1 MSKESKIKQQ
11 IAELLET
18 DDHWK
23 ITVNGK
29 KLLSP
34 YDGNVMAIISKNKD
48 ETIDT
53 VYKHLVFESDTWNEF
68 TGEYIS
74 LEELRK
80 KAFLQELKAN
90 LRQSP
95 EFQIKDKN
103 GNWFC
108 PYSAKFSNISLL
120 DDEPLTQTK
129 ILEIYD
135 FIISQPEYVKN
146 DKKPKSLS
154 YLKTKISYMI
164 HPSFRF
170 RSANGKWVN
179 PYDGQETSIDIP
191 ENFKPTEKMWF
202 VIYDFLKNNP
212 SYNHGKG
219 KVLPASS
226 FRSKVPKTQALTS
239 ISGLIKE
246 KFINDY
252 TWHQFTPHNTWECP
266 FCGMSVGNIKPSTDN
281 EVVLNLNSKA
291 ISRHLLFVCHVFKSK
306 LASAKFETEEDYLRL
321 LDSHEKKAET
331 AIPVNVQNPM
341 QFSEPYS
348 DSSEALPVFSPNNG
362 QNANNSNRQSNV
374 HTQEVSLDPIS
385 LKKQSTDVS
394 ALKYSEMTPEQK
406 AQSQLISHVN
416 SQLTSIMSDKDFNRG
431 QDEHKRMLEE
441 LREKQMRILPEPPD
455 IDGIDISVIYQPCN
469 VVGGDFY
476 DFIRIKNNE
485 QKLGIVQADVSGHGA
500 EVFGD
505 VTMTMKTLRIYAKQ
519 TTSPNEMLINAN
531 EDLVPDLTSK
541 TFVSI
546 FYSIL
551 DIETFELVMA
561 RAGHNPLL
569 LYNPEREEPFNV
581 IEPQGMVVGMV
592 AGTMFD
598 NSLKEETLQLYSGDM
613 LVYYTDGVTETMDAE
628 GEEYGFERL
637 RNCIIKNSVKE
648 ADEVNREIMKE
659 LEEFRRGS
667 LADDDITLIA
677 IKVL

>member
-1 MSKESKIKQQ
+1 MSKESKIKQR
-11 IAELLET
+11 IAELLES

-23 ITVNGK
+23 ISVHGK

-34 YDGNVMAIISKNKD
+34 YDGNVMATISKNNED
-48 ETIDT
+48 TIDL
-53 VYKHLVFESDTWNEF
+53 VYKHLVFESDNWNEF

-74 LEELRK
+74 IADLRK

-103 GNWFC
+103 GIWFC
-108 PYSAKFSNISLL
+108 PYSAKFSNISLR

-129 ILEIYD
+129 IIEIYN
-135 FIISQPEYVKN
+135 FIISQPEYLKHG
-146 DKKPKSLS
+146 KKPKSLS

-164 HPSFRF
+164 HPSFRI
-170 RSANGKWVN
+170 RSSSGRWIN
-179 PYDGQETSIDIP
+179 PYDGQETVIELP
-191 ENFKPTEKMWF
+191 ENFKPSEKIWS
-202 VIYDFLKNNP
+202 VIFKFLQNNP
-212 SYNHGKG
+212 SYNNGKS
-219 KVLPASS
+219 KILPISELT
-226 FRSKVPKTQALTS
+226 RKVPKTQTLAS
-239 ISGLIKE
+239 ISELIKD
-246 KFINDY
+246 KFLNENS
-252 TWHQFTPHNTWECP
+252 WHQFTPHNTWECP
-266 FCGMSVGNIKPSTDN
+266 FCGMSVGNIKPKADN

-291 ISRHLLFVCHVFKSK
+291 ITRHLLHVCHVFRNK
-306 LASAKFETEEDYLRL
+306 LKTTPLESEQDYVKL
-321 LDSHEKKAET
+321 LDSHQKKAET
-331 AIPVNVQNPM
+331 AIPVNVAAPTS
-341 QFSEPYS
+341 FSEQLS
-348 DSSEALPVFSPNNG
+348 DSSEALPIISPDNEQMTNIP
-362 QNANNSNRQSNV
+362 NKQSDI

-613 LVYYTDGVTETMDAE
+613 LVYYTDGITETMDAE

-637 RNCIIKNSVKE
+637 RNCIIKNSAKE

-659 LEEFRRGS
+659 IEEFRRGS